1 MEKRLVTKTKTVKV
15 PIPYEELHINGK
27 KLKSIEEPRISSSL
41 KDKIS
46 SIDSSSKDDDSIE
59 QSISKKHK

>member
-15 PIPYEELHINGK
+15 PITYEELHINGK